1 MGGPKHN
8 WVRSHVVDKIKDT
21 VTTSIHP
28 GNRDAQ
34 CRGKVVETACTEAQ
48 REQILSARWHRIATE
63 HAMAQPELSPG
74 ESGKT
79 G

>member
-1 MGGPKHN
+1 ME
-8 WVRSHVVDKIKDT
+8 DKNKET
-21 VTTSIHP
+21 VTISIHP

-34 CRGKVVETACTEAQ
+34 CRGTAVEKACTEAQ
-48 REQILSARWHRIATE
+48 REQILSARWHRIATV

-74 ESGKT
+74 EPGKT